1 MPGLKLI
8 FLHVVFFFPFEIAGC
23 LCTTVLTS
31 SISGRSKRLVC
42 SLAGCKI
49 PASEQGV
56 VRVLFS
62 FVSCCHTAIKQWY
75 KLTGRVVNEC
85 HSWTIPRGS
94 TNPWDPSLR
103 WCKPQQPPRV
113 TSSTKK
119 PQQAFGSHRFLCLS
133 HSCLGRD
140 ISVMDTLWS
149 ELALGSSVSRWGA
162 GYPRRP
168 CRWAGSG
175 DKCDHCSVR
184 AEHSCLENLI
194 ISALSL
200 ELKESRMRQHQYH
213 NILVALDSKDFEVCF
228 YGICSLVGFS
238 FLSS

>member
-1 MPGLKLI
+1 MPGLKPI
-8 FLHVVFFFPFEIAGC
+8 FLHVGFLFFPFEIAGC

-75 KLTGRVVNEC
+75 KLTDRVVNEC
-85 HSWTIPRGS
+85 QLNHSQGKHESLGS
-94 TNPWDPSLR
+94 QCEVVQATAAAKDDE
-103 WCKPQQPPRV
+103 
-113 TSSTKK
+113 KK

-175 DKCDHCSVR
+175 DKCDHRSVR

-200 ELKESRMRQHQYH
+200 ELKGSRMR
-213 NILVALDSKDFEVCF
+213 
-228 YGICSLVGFS
+228 
-238 FLSS
+238 